1 MDFPQISMH
10 SQQAKIQIQS
20 EPAQLHMSQ
29 PSGDLTIRQPAADI
43 TMRTSP
49 GRLNIDQSQAWEDMN
64 LLSAKQSIAKN
75 AQDGKQAALQGTA
88 RRARQGDALMRI
100 ENDTNPIKS
109 QAMENGF
116 SHPKQL
122 GLTFIPSPF
131 AVETSY
137 EPGELDIQVQVNEP
151 VIEGNINKPMMQ
163 YTPGSVETSLAQH
176 PNLTI
181 EVVNT
186 KI

>member
-1 MDFPQISMH
+1 MDFPQIRIQ

-29 PSGDLTIRQPAADI
+29 PSGDLTIRQPEADI
-43 TMRTSP
+43 SMQTRR
-49 GRLNIDQSQAWEDMN
+49 GRLNIDQSRAWEDMN
-64 LLSAKQSIAKN
+64 LLSAKKSIARH
-75 AQDGKQAALQGTA
+75 AEQGKQAALEGTA

-100 ENDTNPIKS
+100 ENDANPIPA
-109 QAMENGF
+109 QAVENGF
-116 SHPKQL
+116 SQQKQL

-137 EPGELDIQVQVNEP
+137 EPAELDIQVQVHQP
-151 VIEGNINKPMMQ
+151 VIEGSVNKPVMQ
-163 YTPGSVETSLAQH
+163 YTPGSLETSLAQH
-176 PNLTI
+176 PDVTI
-181 EVVNT
+181 EIVNT